1 MERGIPPPVHITAST
16 RASSLLC
23 DSNNN
28 DNNSDKRTGK
38 LCDDLER
45 QIAQPPLSIW
55 SSHADP
61 VWSAPNDLSLFSQT
75 ATDVPRTATL
85 LNRQPSNPDS
95 SYDSDDADS
104 DLLTKIVSDI
114 VDSTESPHNDP
125 QLCVQSV
132 SIAAILLANSKQTA
146 GHEEVNR
153 THSDTLIQEYPEWNI
168 PNFKELKLLESTA
181 KTTIDPDDFD
191 KISFVSTDT
200 EKPLVQSPKP
210 KSKDPLVVKPINPRE
225 IYDLEKAKLY
235 EEKLKFAKKLGY
247 TEDMVAIAIANVGYH
262 VSKND
267 FLNEL
272 ICIGNN
278 EVVKDKEKD
287 DLGVCQPHEAI
298 RQHDSTFT
306 SISKSP
312 DPAPQCSNLRP
323 IVIDGSNVAIR
334 FAYFLSLKL
343 FDF

>member
-1 MERGIPPPVHITAST
+1 MEREIAPPVHITATAKAFPSP
-16 RASSLLC
+16 LC

-28 DNNSDKRTGK
+28 SDKETGK
-38 LCDDLER
+38 VCNDLEG

-61 VWSAPNDLSLFSQT
+61 VWSAPTDLNLFSQT
-75 ATDVPRTATL
+75 PTDVPRTTTL

-95 SYDSDDADS
+95 SYDSDDADT

-114 VDSTESPHNDP
+114 VDSAESPQNDP

-132 SIAAILLANSKQTA
+132 SISEILLGNSKQTA
-146 GHEEVNR
+146 GHDEVNR
-153 THSDTLIQEYPEWNI
+153 THSDTLSQEYPEWNI

-181 KTTIDPDDFD
+181 TTTIDPDDFD
-191 KISFVSTDT
+191 KISSNT
-200 EKPLVQSPKP
+200 EKPSIQSPKP

-278 EVVKDKEKD
+278 ESVKDKD
-287 DLGVCQPHEAI
+287 DLGHCQPNEVT
-298 RQHDSTFT
+298 RQQDSTIT
-306 SISKSP
+306 SIAKSP
-312 DPAPQCSNLRP
+312 APAPQYSNLRP

-334 FAYFLSLKL
+334 
-343 FDF
+343 

>member
-1 MERGIPPPVHITAST
+1 MEREMPLHITATAKAAFPST
-16 RASSLLC
+16 HSC
-23 DSNNN
+23 DSN
-28 DNNSDKRTGK
+28 NNSDKRTGK

-45 QIAQPPLSIW
+45 PVPQPPLSIW

-61 VWSAPNDLSLFSQT
+61 VWSAPTDLNLFNQT
-75 ATDVPRTATL
+75 PTDVPRTTTF

-114 VDSTESPHNDP
+114 VDSNESPQNDP

-132 SIAAILLANSKQTA
+132 SISEILLGNSKQTA

-153 THSDTLIQEYPEWNI
+153 QHSDTLIQEYPEWNI

-181 KTTIDPDDFD
+181 TTTIDPDDFD

-200 EKPLVQSPKP
+200 EKPSIQSPIP
-210 KSKDPLVVKPINPRE
+210 KSNDLLLVKPINPRE

-247 TEDMVAIAIANVGYH
+247 SEDMVAIAIANVGYH

-278 EVVKDKEKD
+278 EVVKEKEKD
-287 DLGVCQPHEAI
+287 DLKLCQPNEAV

-306 SISKSP
+306 SIPKSP
-312 DPAPQCSNLRP
+312 DPAPQYSNLRP

-334 FAYFLSLKL
+334 
-343 FDF
+343 